1 MLSKFRNYI
10 RGLSFMPGILG
21 ILFNPF
27 YLARRGLSEAL
38 AKYATIADGKLLD
51 VGCGTKPYKSIF
63 NVTEYV
69 GIDIDNA
76 GTRQTNIAD
85 KFYDGTTFPVDD
97 SEFNVVL
104 CNQVLEHVFNPIEF
118 MQEIYRVLMPNG
130 KLIIT
135 VPFVWDEH
143 EQPFDYARYTSFGL
157 KALLEENGFKIVTHE
172 KIGDDASILFQLTN
186 AYLYKVTIKWNRYIR
201 AIFAVL
207 IMGGIN
213 LLGLLAKF
221 ISPKNADL
229 FLDQIVIA
237 EKL

>member
-1 MLSKFRNYI
+1 M
-10 RGLSFMPGILG
+10 
-21 ILFNPF
+21 
-27 YLARRGLSEAL
+27 RRGLSNAIKKHSKNL
-38 AKYATIADGKLLD
+38 HGKLLD
-51 VGCGTKPYKSIF
+51 VGCGTKPYKELF
-63 NVTEYV
+63 NVDSYI
-69 GIDIDNA
+69 GLDIDSNHVREM
-76 GTRQTNIAD
+76 GVAD
-85 KFYDGTTFPVDD
+85 DMYDGNSFPYQS
-97 SEFNVVL
+97 SEFDSVL
-104 CNQVLEHVFNPIEF
+104 CNQVLEHVFEPDLF
-118 MQEIYRVLMPNG
+118 LTEINRVMKSRG
-130 KLIIT
+130 KLLLTI
-135 VPFVWDEH
+135 PFVWDEH
-143 EQPFDYARYTSFGL
+143 EQPFDYARYSSFGL
-157 KALLEENGFKIVTHE
+157 KALLEKNGFKILIHE